1 MRKTAMALVLVV
13 VALIGYGGL
22 KGIDLGT
29 DYLSQRIAKSMYRD
43 EIFNRRSYQSVVL
56 PCIKGATDSD
66 VVRTGQL
73 AVRYMQQGMMVEVC
87 GREISWEMAL
97 EMANF

>member
-1 MRKTAMALVLVV
+1 MRKVALALALVV
-13 VALIGYGGL
+13 VGVIGYGGL

-29 DYLSQRIAKSMYRD
+29 DYIAQRIAKSMYQD
-43 EIFNRRSYQSVVL
+43 EIFNRRSYQTVVL
-56 PCIKGATDSD
+56 PCIKGATDTD

-73 AVRYMQQGMMVEVC
+73 AARYIQQGISVEVC